1 MISKQLLAA
10 LCLAAVMVAALP
22 GTNAWYKPVPKP
34 YYKKTRSHKVSGSN
48 KNAGLNY
55 GEMFN
60 ADANVNHVGSHQ
72 SGHITGV
79 NTGINSQSNMQSVM
93 ANPTVVQSNSIHN
106 SPHVYS
112 SNDNKNSKYDT
123 VREHSPNVHISKN
136 YKKCPY
142 HGHC

>member
-1 MISKQLLAA
+1 MSKQLLAA

-48 KNAGLNY
+48 KNAGLNA
-55 GEMFN
+55 GKMFN
-60 ADANVNHVGSHQ
+60 ADGNFNHVGSSQHG
-72 SGHITGV
+72 SIKGGNV
-79 NTGINSQSNMQSVM
+79 GINGQSNTQMVM
-93 ANPTVVQSNSIHN
+93 ANPEVYQHNSIHN
-106 SPHVYS
+106 NPHVISY
-112 SNDNKNSKYDT
+112 NDNKNEDRMDM
-123 VREHSPNVHISKN
+123 REHSPNYHISKN